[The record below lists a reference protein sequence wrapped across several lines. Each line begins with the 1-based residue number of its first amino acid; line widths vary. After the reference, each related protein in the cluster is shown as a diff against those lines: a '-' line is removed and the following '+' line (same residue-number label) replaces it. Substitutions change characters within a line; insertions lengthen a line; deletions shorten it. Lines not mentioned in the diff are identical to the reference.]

1 MSIERIIEREFA
13 KIKHIGQFTMNLS
26 TGELRAL
33 LQEAVEGA
41 MGKVGC
47 PSCGDS
53 CEHEWVLISPEN
65 LRFTGKSAFEVVR
78 KEMNSRIPPAKQL
91 ENIIKANEAAEF
103 DYQADVAMAVAK
115 AVEAERKDAE
125 RYRFVRAEHDRIDPI
140 CRVSWKMFGQRNS
153 TNWGNVID
161 GEHLDELVAAAI
173 AAEGK

>member
-1 MSIERIIEREFA
+1 MNIDKIIEREFA

-65 LRFTGKSAFEVVR
+65 LRFTGKSAFEAVR

-115 AVEAERKDAE
+115 AVEEERKDAE
-125 RYRFVRAEHDRIDPI
+125 RMREALRRIIVHTPHNE
-140 CRVSWKMFGQRNS
+140 VAPN
-153 TNWGNVID
+153 
-161 GEHLDELVAAAI
+161 ELLVGLLANINRIANAAI

>member
-1 MSIERIIEREFA
+1 MNHIDKIIEREFA
-13 KIKHIGQFTMNLS
+13 DPLITHDNNKAKIYQQDQ
-26 TGELRAL
+26 LRAL
-33 LQEAVEGA
+33 LQEAVDGA

-115 AVEAERKDAE
+115 AERKDAKRLDWVVGKCRCQWSGATRE
-125 RYRFVRAEHDRIDPI
+125 EID
-140 CRVSWKMFGQRNS
+140 
-153 TNWGNVID
+153 
-161 GEHLDELVAAAI
+161 AAI